1 MNRKRFTERL
11 QPSLLDRLTD
21 HNPSRRSESEKE
33 RFFNVTDLKKSVIRD
48 IEWLLNCSNGLDI
61 DDLSEHA
68 LVRYSVA
75 QYGIRGLS
83 GSTVSNISTD
93 SFRQEL
99 IKTITYFEPR
109 ILSETLEV
117 EVTATADGMNKK
129 ALSLLVAGKVWGDP
143 VPVQLY
149 MRTDIDLETG
159 SVNLVDTSDPFK
171 NLSSSEKVS

>member
-21 HNPSRRSESEKE
+21 HNPSRRSETEKE
-33 RFFNVTDLKKSVIRD
+33 RFFNISDLKKSVIRD
-48 IEWLLNCSNGLDI
+48 IEWLLNCSNCLDI
-61 DDLSEHA
+61 DDLSDHA
-68 LVRYSVA
+68 LVRYSVV

-83 GSTVSNISTD
+83 GNTVSNISTD
-93 SFRQEL
+93 AFKQEL

-117 EVTATADGMNKK
+117 AVTATADGMNKK
-129 ALSLLVAGKVWGDP
+129 ALSLIIAGKVWGNP
-143 VPVQLY
+143 VPIQLY

-159 SVNLVDTSDPFK
+159 SVNLIDTSDSFK
-171 NLSSSEKVS
+171 HLNASEKES